1 MKAIALLLL
10 LSVASC
16 ATDKTPCSK
25 DLTKPISSCM
35 GGPVPISSQ
44 MPWTHYRCDD
54 GGEIRVR
61 TSEVDG
67 RDYCYC
73 RKFHNARKSVCR

>member
-1 MKAIALLLL
+1 MKAITIMLL

-35 GGPVPISSQ
+35 GGPVPIRTQ
-44 MPWTHYRCDD
+44 LPWTRYQCDD
-54 GGEIRVR
+54 GGHIDVR
-61 TSEVDG
+61 TTEVDG

-73 RKFHNARKSVCR
+73 SKPINKHKSVCK